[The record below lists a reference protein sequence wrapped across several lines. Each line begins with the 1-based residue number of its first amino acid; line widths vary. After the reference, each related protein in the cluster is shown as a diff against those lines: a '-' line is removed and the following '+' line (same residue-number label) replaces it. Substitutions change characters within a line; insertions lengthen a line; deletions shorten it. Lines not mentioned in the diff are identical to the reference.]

1 MTFGVFLDFSD
12 YICLTLPTPKPAKMN
27 RVLLLIVC
35 CCIFPC
41 LLPSQIERGVHP
53 ANPRE
58 QPAQTGVRRAV
69 VIGISDYA
77 DPAITDLQYAHKDA
91 EAFAQWLQS
100 PAGGALP
107 QDNIRV
113 LLNQQ
118 ATIGN
123 MYQELEW
130 LVESSREGDQAV
142 IYFSGHGDVESR
154 TRKKEGFLLCYNSP
168 PNNYRTNAFAV
179 YWLQDIIERLSI
191 DKKAKV
197 IVITDACRAGKLAG
211 HEINGSQ
218 LTSAALMEQF
228 AGEIKILSC
237 QPNEYSVEGREWGG
251 GRGVFSYHLLSALY
265 GLADRDEN
273 NRVQLRELSR
283 YLEDNVPAQAAPIP
297 QNPLVVGDREA
308 VVALVDTDELMAY
321 QENKQSEDSA
331 LLPTEMKGYEAMLLA
346 SADSNIQA
354 VYAAFQACLARKEL
368 LTAPDSGKCANDYYE
383 ILVAAPEMAP
393 MAGLIQR
400 NFVAALIDE
409 GQTVINKI
417 LKTDPATIDNLWR
430 RKNSWNHIPS
440 YLHRAAELL
449 GDKHYMYSSLKAKEY
464 WFEVVS
470 FSQSR
475 YPNVPVDSISAYQKN
490 MVIKGLNFE
499 PDAPFLIL
507 ELAKASPKDSLPV
520 FETRLK
526 QVAPNWALWYYDFG
540 IMYSTWRDRSE
551 SISYYAEAIR
561 LDSQFI
567 APYFS
572 LAWRLD
578 DTRKPDEA
586 RRCREAAINI
596 VYRKWAADSNAV
608 TVYEYNT
615 IGNALWGLRRY
626 AEAEQVLLAGE
637 RKMGKPDVALTSNLS
652 VTYCDMG
659 QFDRVKE
666 VIDRFPK
673 QYWVSWWTT
682 VQYYYLNDT
691 LGALNLLEN
700 GLTKEYLRKDD
711 KNDLL
716 YQLAVINR
724 QSGQY
729 EKALEYL
736 QRIEEPWEEIRLA
749 RGDVLIRLG
758 RVEEANVAYDS
769 LLADQLLVYLT
780 HEFNI
785 PNWFFQIVGQH
796 RTGAYDLVLK
806 GIEEVQSHLADDPN
820 AQYWLAC
827 VFAQIGRLDEAMQSL
842 LRAEK
847 LGWLPNPVLWVNM
860 TIKDPKLDPLR
871 HLPEFQA
878 WEKRWAPPYKDF
890 SVR

>member
-1 MTFGVFLDFSD
+1 
-12 YICLTLPTPKPAKMN
+12 MN
-27 RVLLLIVC
+27 RVLMLMVC

-41 LLPSQIERGVHP
+41 LIFSQVERGVHP
-53 ANPRE
+53 TT
-58 QPAQTGVRRAV
+58 QKDQLAQTGVTRAV
-69 VIGISDYA
+69 IIGISDYE

-91 EAFAQWLQS
+91 EAFAEWLQS

-118 ATIGN
+118 ATLGN

-142 IYFSGHGDVESR
+142 IYFSGHGDVETR

-191 DKKAKV
+191 DKKTKV
-197 IVITDACRAGKLAG
+197 ILITDACRAGKLAG

-237 QPNEYSVEGREWGG
+237 QPNEFSVEGREWGG
-251 GRGVFSYHLLSALY
+251 GRGVFSYHLLGALY
-265 GLADRDEN
+265 GLADRDDN
-273 NRVQLRELSR
+273 HRVQLRELSR

-308 VVALVDTDELMAY
+308 VVALVNTDELMAY
-321 QENKQSEDSA
+321 QANKQSEDPA
-331 LLPTEMKGYEAMLLA
+331 LLPTEMKGYETMLLA

-383 ILVAAPEMAP
+383 MLVAAPAMAP
-393 MAGLIQR
+393 MTGLIQR

-417 LKTDPATIDNLWR
+417 LKTDPATIDNLSR

-449 GDKHYMYSSLKAKEY
+449 GEKHYMYSSLKAKEY

-470 FSQSR
+470 FSESR

-490 MVIKGLNFE
+490 MVLKGLNFE

-507 ELAKASPKDSLPV
+507 ALAKASPKDSLPV

-526 QVAPNWALWYYDFG
+526 QVAPNWALWYYDFAK
-540 IMYSTWRDRSE
+540 MYWTWGDKSKY
-551 SISYYAEAIR
+551 ISYTAEAIR

-567 APYFS
+567 LPYFG
-572 LAWRLD
+572 LAWMMDLVQ
-578 DTRKPDEA
+578 KPNEG
-586 RRCREAAINI
+586 RRCREAAVDI
-596 VYRKWAADSNAV
+596 VYRKWAADSTAV

-626 AEAEQVLLAGE
+626 AEAEQALLAGE
-637 RKMGKPDVALTSNLS
+637 RKMGKPDVALTCNMIA
-652 VTYCDMG
+652 TYCDMG
-659 QFDRVKE
+659 RFDRVKE
-666 VIDRFPK
+666 VIDRFPEQSRVHWWYHALFNI
-673 QYWVSWWTT
+673 QYRHM
-682 VQYYYLNDT
+682 NDA

-700 GLTKEYLRKDD
+700 GLAKKYLHQDE
-711 KNDLL
+711 KNGFL
-716 YQLAVINR
+716 YQLAVINL
-724 QSGQY
+724 QLGLY
-729 EKALEYL
+729 EKALGYL
-736 QRIEEPWEEIRLA
+736 EQVEEPAGQEIWLA
-749 RGDVLIRLG
+749 KGDILMRLG

-769 LLADQLLVYLT
+769 LLTGRPLVFDKNQRHSPDWLY
-780 HEFNI
+780 
-785 PNWFFQIVGQH
+785 QIIGMH
-796 RTGAYDLVLK
+796 RTGAHQLMQE
-806 GIEEVQSHLADDPN
+806 GIDGVQRHLADDPK

-827 VFAQIGRLDEAMQSL
+827 VFAQTGRLDEAMQSL

-860 TIKDPKLDPLR
+860 TIKDPCLDPLR
-871 HLPEFQA
+871 HLQDFQA